1 DQDNNEHIMAYW
13 LSNTSTLLFL
23 VQKSLRSDRAYT
35 VRKPP
40 SPTSLFGRTAM
51 GFRPSPSTTVNLAAA
66 TTTLEVLPQVV
77 AKYPALLFKQRL
89 TAFMQNIHGII
100 RDNLKK
106 ELSSFLTLRIQ
117 TPQASKRVPRSF
129 GKDSQPNHWQ
139 GILDCLNTHLSTLKE
154 NFVPLII
161 VQNVLTQIFSYI
173 NSSSA
178 PWEFFRN
185 GEYIKAGL
193 AELELW
199 CCMAKEEVVNEKPKK
214 SFSEIIHDICP

>member
-77 AKYPALLFKQRL
+77 AKYPALHFKQRL

-106 ELSSFLTLRIQ
+106 ELISSFLTLRIQ
-117 TPQASKRVPRSF
+117 
-129 GKDSQPNHWQ
+129 
-139 GILDCLNTHLSTLKE
+139 
-154 NFVPLII
+154 VPLII

-173 NSSSA
+173 NVQLFNKQVYITLSSSA
-178 PWEFFRN
+178 PWE
-185 GEYIKAGL
+185 L
-193 AELELW
+193 
-199 CCMAKEEVVNEKPKK
+199 
-214 SFSEIIHDICP
+214 